1 MANNIRTLLVVED
14 ELDLLNIIGEHA
26 ARWQLKVLLAENIQK
41 AAEYFR
47 NEEVTAVLSDISMPG
62 GTGIDFLQQVRASGS
77 NIPFIFLT
85 ANTQREMMREAL
97 QLGATDFIDK
107 PFSVEKLEEIVFKGL
122 EIGTRLQQIK
132 QSAPTKEEI
141 ERQEK
146 MINLLRLT
154 LTKN

>member
-1 MANNIRTLLVVED
+1 MTSNLRTLLIVED
-14 ELDLLNIIGEHA
+14 EIDLLNIIGEHA
-26 ARWQLKVLLAENIQK
+26 TRWQLNVLLADNIQK
-41 AAEYFR
+41 AAEHFR
-47 NEEVTAVLSDISMPG
+47 KGEVTAVLSDISIPG

-107 PFSVEKLEEIVFKGL
+107 PFSAEKLEEVVFKSL
-122 EIGTRLQQIK
+122 EIGTRIQHIK
-132 QSAPTKEEI
+132 HSAPTKEQI
-141 ERQEK
+141 EHQEK